1 MNMKKAQQGF
11 TLIELMIV
19 VAIIGILAAV
29 AIPAYQNYTLKAKFT
44 EVINVAAPYKLAID
58 LCVQDGTCLNAA
70 GTGFLAATTVLGNT
84 VSNIPAAPSSASK
97 YVAAGATGMSLST
110 AGVITVT
117 PIAGEGL
124 LATDTYV
131 MTPTIAGGRATWVVS
146 GGCKTRS
153 AGTIC

>member
-1 MNMKKAQQGF
+1 MNMKKTQQGF

-44 EVINVAAPYKLAID
+44 EVVNVAAPYKLAID

-70 GTGFLAATTVLGNT
+70 GTGFDAARVTLGNQA
-84 VSNIPAAPSSASK
+84 SNIPAAPTASK
-97 YVAAGATGMSLST
+97 YVAATGLALTAAT
-110 AGVITVT
+110 GVITVT
-117 PIAGEGL
+117 PIAAEGL

>member
-1 MNMKKAQQGF
+1 MNMKKVQQGF

-58 LCVQDGTCLNAA
+58 LCIQDGTCLNAA

-84 VSNIPAAPSSASK
+84 TSNIPAAPASASK
-97 YVAAGATGMSLST
+97 YVAATGLAMST